1 MTTIFAYFHYI
12 SAMFLIHR
20 GVPTPFFF
28 SPSESFMGLFMF
40 SLLDFGSTYETFEG
54 QELSHLLKVKECLEK
69 KTQAAKL
76 SRFPRLATFCA

>member
-1 MTTIFAYFHYI
+1 
-12 SAMFLIHR
+12 
-20 GVPTPFFF
+20 
-28 SPSESFMGLFMF
+28 MGLFMF

-76 SRFPRLATFCA
+76 SRFPRLATFFA